1 MPRRRSALVDRLVVG
16 QPGAIEADQS
26 DAVVLGCAGMAD
38 SAVTSRASWAC
49 PSWTVSPAATLT
61 VQSLVTM
68 GLRTSNEGV
77 RTPPVKSY
85 WPAG

>member
-26 DAVVLGCAGMAD
+26 DAVVLGCAGMAA

-49 PSWTVSPAATLT
+49 PSWTVSPPRRWPSNRWWRWAC
-61 VQSLVTM
+61 V
-68 GLRTSNEGV
+68 RRNEGS
-77 RTPPVKSY
+77 TNTS
-85 WPAG
+85 G